1 MGLGS
6 YESNFTKEQI
16 TGEILAELNDETLK
30 DELGMSSKIHRIKLM
45 KIVTGRH
52 SAISVLNGEDPY
64 YVHLG
69 QHS

>member
-30 DELGMSSKIHRIKLM
+30 DELGISSKIHRIKLM

-52 SAISVLNGEDPY
+52 SAMSVLNGEDPY

-69 QHS
+69 QQS

>member
-30 DELGMSSKIHRIKLM
+30 DELGISSKIHRIKLM

-52 SAISVLNGEDPY
+52 SAMSVLNGEDPY

-69 QHS
+69 HQS